1 MVLISSTSSVRTIA
15 RRPRRCILVLEKK
28 STQVMLPIN
37 SYTSLQKSVLV
48 MVLLNA
54 LSVPIMLSSVNV
66 ALPHIAADLE
76 LSALSVSWIP
86 TAFLMASAM
95 FILVFGRLADMFG
108 RKKIFLIGAVS
119 VVFASILASLA
130 TGAVSLIGAR
140 FLQGVGAA
148 MLYATQMA
156 IVSSVFPLA
165 TRGRVIGLVI
175 SFIYIGLASGPLFG
189 GIIVDQLGWRI
200 NFLLQI
206 PLAILVFCIGFY
218 KVEGDWAADERGV
231 FDFTGALIYCSAIF
245 IICTGASFLPSS
257 IGYVLMVA
265 GLIGVGI
272 FFRQARSS
280 NHPLLDVKLFFTNR
294 TFTFSALAS
303 LIMYSATFMNVVLLS
318 LYLQYLK
325 GLSPSA
331 AGLIMMIQPL
341 TMAVFSPLMGKLSD
355 SIEPRILS
363 SAGMFVT
370 AMGLVLLGMLNSN
383 SQTSNIAIALV
394 VTGLGFSL
402 FSSPNVNAI
411 MSSVSRKHLGAAAAA
426 VSTTRILGQL
436 FSMVLITLI
445 MALTFGA
452 TQIEPA
458 NYFELEKTIR
468 FSFYLAAGLCVP
480 GLFLSAV
487 RGTIH
492 SRQ

>member
-1 MVLISSTSSVRTIA
+1 MPQI
-15 RRPRRCILVLEKK
+15 E
-28 STQVMLPIN
+28 

-76 LSALSVSWIP
+76 LSALTTSWIP

-108 RKKIFLIGAVS
+108 RKKVFLMGCVS
-119 VVFASILASLA
+119 VVFASLLAAAS
-130 TGAVSLIGAR
+130 TGAISLLSAR

-156 IVSSVFPLA
+156 IISSVFPVA

-175 SFIYIGLASGPLFG
+175 AFIYIGLATGPLLG
-189 GIIVDQLGWRI
+189 GIVVDQFGWRI

-206 PLAILVFCIGFY
+206 PLAVLVYFIGVY
-218 KVEGDWAADERGV
+218 KVEGDWAADERGS
-231 FDFTGALIYCSAIF
+231 FDFTGALIYCSAIL
-245 IICTGASFLPSS
+245 IVCIGVSFLPSLTS
-257 IGYVLMVA
+257 TILIAA
-265 GLIGVGI
+265 GLIGIGI
-272 FFRQARSS
+272 FFHQAKA
-280 NHPLLDVKLFFTNR
+280 NEHPLMDVNLFFTNK
-294 TFTFSALAS
+294 TFTFSCLAS
-303 LIMYSATFMNVVLLS
+303 FIMYTATFMNVVLLS

-325 GLSPSA
+325 GLSPTT
-331 AGLIMMIQPL
+331 AGLLMMIQPL
-341 TMAVFSPLMGKLSD
+341 TMAIFSPLMGRLSD
-355 SIEPRILS
+355 NTEPRILA
-363 SAGMFVT
+363 SAGMSIT
-370 AMGLVLLGMLNSN
+370 AFGLVLLAMLNSE
-383 SQTSNIAIALV
+383 SQTTSIVLALV

-411 MSSVSRKHLGAAAAA
+411 MGSVSRKYLGAAAAA

-436 FSMVLITLI
+436 SSMVLVTLV
-445 MALTFGA
+445 MALNFGA
-452 TQIEPA
+452 AQIEPSS
-458 NYFELEKTIR
+458 YFELEKTIS
-468 FSFYLAAGLCVP
+468 FSFFLAAAICLP
-480 GLFLSAV
+480 GLVLSAV

-492 SRQ
+492 STE

>member
-1 MVLISSTSSVRTIA
+1 MPQI
-15 RRPRRCILVLEKK
+15 E
-28 STQVMLPIN
+28 

-76 LSALSVSWIP
+76 LSALTTSWIP

-108 RKKIFLIGAVS
+108 RKLVFLMGCVS
-119 VVFASILASLA
+119 VVFASLLAAAS
-130 TGAVSLIGAR
+130 TGAISLLSAR

-156 IVSSVFPLA
+156 IISSVFPVA

-175 SFIYIGLASGPLFG
+175 AFIYIGLATGPLLG
-189 GIIVDQLGWRI
+189 GIVVDQFGWRI

-206 PLAILVFCIGFY
+206 PLAVLVYFIGVY
-218 KVEGDWAADERGV
+218 KVEGDWAADERGS
-231 FDFTGALIYCSAIF
+231 FDFTGALIYCSAIL
-245 IICTGASFLPSS
+245 IVCIGVSFLPSLTS
-257 IGYVLMVA
+257 TILIAA
-265 GLIGVGI
+265 GLIGIGI
-272 FFRQARSS
+272 FFHQAKA
-280 NHPLLDVKLFFTNR
+280 NEHPLMDVNLFFTNK
-294 TFTFSALAS
+294 TFTFSCLAS
-303 LIMYSATFMNVVLLS
+303 FIMYTATFMNVVLLS

-325 GLSPSA
+325 GLSPTT
-331 AGLIMMIQPL
+331 AGLLMMIQPL
-341 TMAVFSPLMGKLSD
+341 TMAIFSPLMGRLSD
-355 SIEPRILS
+355 NTEPRILA
-363 SAGMFVT
+363 SAGMSIT
-370 AMGLVLLGMLNSN
+370 AFGLVLLAMLNSE
-383 SQTSNIAIALV
+383 SQTTSIVLALV

-411 MSSVSRKHLGAAAAA
+411 MGSVSRKYLGAAAAA

-436 FSMVLITLI
+436 SSMVLVTLV
-445 MALTFGA
+445 MALNFGA
-452 TQIEPA
+452 AQIEPSS
-458 NYFELEKTIR
+458 YFELEKTIS
-468 FSFYLAAGLCVP
+468 FSFFLAAAICLP
-480 GLFLSAV
+480 GLVLSAV

-492 SRQ
+492 STE

>member
-1 MVLISSTSSVRTIA
+1 MRLIE
-15 RRPRRCILVLEKK
+15 P
-28 STQVMLPIN
+28 
-37 SYTSLQKSVLV
+37 YTSLQKSVLV

-66 ALPHIAADLE
+66 ALPYIAADLK

-108 RKKIFLIGAVS
+108 RKKVFLIGAVF
-119 VVFASILASLA
+119 VVFASCLAAAA
-130 TGAVSLIGAR
+130 TGAISLLGAR
-140 FLQGVGAA
+140 FLQGLGAA

-156 IVSSVFPLA
+156 IVSSVFPVA

-175 SFIYIGLASGPLFG
+175 AFIYIGLATGPLLG
-189 GIIVDQLGWRI
+189 GIIVDQLGWRV

-206 PLAILVFCIGFY
+206 PLAVLVFFIGVY
-218 KVEGDWAADERGV
+218 KVEGDWAADERGS

-245 IICTGASFLPSS
+245 IICIGVSFLPDPR
-257 IGYVLMVA
+257 GYVLITG
-265 GLIGVGI
+265 GLIGVGV
-272 FFRQARSS
+272 FFQQARLSK
-280 NHPLLDVKLFFTNR
+280 HPLMDVQLFFSNK
-294 TFTFSALAS
+294 TFTFSCLAS

-325 GLSPSA
+325 GLSPTA
-331 AGLIMMIQPL
+331 AGLLMMVQPL
-341 TMAVFSPLMGKLSD
+341 TMAIFSPLMGRLSD
-355 SIEPRILS
+355 HTEPRILA
-363 SAGMFVT
+363 SAGMSIT
-370 AMGLVLLGMLNSN
+370 AMGLVLLAMLS
-383 SQTSNIAIALV
+383 SGSETISIVVALV

-436 FSMVLITLI
+436 TSMVLVTLV
-445 MALTFGA
+445 MALNFGTA
-452 TQIEPA
+452 QIEPA
-458 NYFELEKTIR
+458 SYIELEKTIS
-468 FSFYLAAGLCVP
+468 FSFYLAAAICLP
-480 GLFLSAV
+480 GLVLSAV

-492 SRQ
+492 KTE

>member
-1 MVLISSTSSVRTIA
+1 
-15 RRPRRCILVLEKK
+15 
-28 STQVMLPIN
+28 MLPIN

-86 TAFLMASAM
+86 TAFLMSSAM

-108 RKKIFLIGAVS
+108 RKKIFLIGAAS

-206 PLAILVFCIGFY
+206 PLAILVFCIGMY
-218 KVEGDWAADERGV
+218 KVEGDWASDERGE
-231 FDFTGALIYCSAIF
+231 FDFTGALIYCLAIF

-257 IGYVLMVA
+257 TGYVLMFA

-280 NHPLLDVKLFFTNR
+280 DHPLLDVKLFFTNR
-294 TFTFSALAS
+294 TFTFSSLAS

-370 AMGLVLLGMLNSN
+370 AMGLVLLGMLNSS

-445 MALTFGA
+445 IALTFGA

-458 NYFELEKTIR
+458 NYVELEKTIR

>member
-1 MVLISSTSSVRTIA
+1 MS
-15 RRPRRCILVLEKK
+15 
-28 STQVMLPIN
+28 PIEP
-37 SYTSLQKSVLV
+37 YTSLQKSVLV

-66 ALPHIAADLE
+66 ALPSIAADLQ

-108 RKKIFLIGAVS
+108 RKRIFLLGAVS
-119 VVFASILASLA
+119 VIFASFLAAAATDPISL
-130 TGAVSLIGAR
+130 LGAR

-156 IVSSVFPLA
+156 IVSSVFPVA

-175 SFIYIGLASGPLFG
+175 SFIYIGLASGPLLG
-189 GIIVDQLGWRI
+189 GIIVDQFGWRM

-206 PLAILVFCIGFY
+206 PLAILVLFIGVY
-218 KVEGDWAADERGV
+218 KVEGDWAADERGS
-231 FDFTGALIYCSAIF
+231 FDFTGALIYCLAIF
-245 IICTGASFLPSS
+245 IVCIGVSFLPGSS
-257 IGYVLMVA
+257 SYILITAGVIG
-265 GLIGVGI
+265 IGI

-280 NHPLLDVKLFFTNR
+280 EHPLMDVKLFFTNR
-294 TFTFSALAS
+294 TFTFSCLAS

-325 GLSPSA
+325 GLSPTA
-331 AGLIMMIQPL
+331 AGLIMMVQPL
-341 TMAVFSPLMGKLSD
+341 TMAIFSPLMGRLSD
-355 SIEPRILS
+355 NTEPRILS
-363 SAGMFVT
+363 SAGMGIT
-370 AMGLVLLGMLNSN
+370 AIGLVLLAMLNSD
-383 SQTSNIAIALV
+383 SQTSSIVMALV

-411 MSSVSRKHLGAAAAA
+411 MSSVSRKHLGSAAAA

-436 FSMVLITLI
+436 SSMVLVTLV
-445 MALTFGA
+445 MALNFGA
-452 TQIEPA
+452 AQIEPSS
-458 NYFELEKTIR
+458 YSELEKTIS
-468 FSFYLAAGLCVP
+468 FSFYLAAAICLP
-480 GLFLSAV
+480 GLLLSAI

-492 SRQ
+492 STE

>member
-1 MVLISSTSSVRTIA
+1 M
-15 RRPRRCILVLEKK
+15 P
-28 STQVMLPIN
+28 PIEP
-37 SYTSLQKSVLV
+37 YTSLQKSVLV

-66 ALPHIAADLE
+66 ALPAIAADLE

-108 RKKIFLIGAVS
+108 RKKIFLIGAMS
-119 VVFASILASLA
+119 VVFASLLAAAA
-130 TGAVSLIGAR
+130 TGAVSLLGAR

-156 IVSSVFPLA
+156 IVSSVFPIA

-175 SFIYIGLASGPLFG
+175 SFIYIGLASGPLLG
-189 GIIVDQLGWRI
+189 GIIVDQFGWRM

-206 PLAILVFCIGFY
+206 PLAILVFFIGVY
-218 KVEGDWAADERGV
+218 KVEGDWAADERGS
-231 FDFTGALIYCSAIF
+231 FDFTGALIYCLAIF
-245 IICTGASFLPSS
+245 IVCIGVSFLPSS
-257 IGYVLMVA
+257 SSYLLIAA
-265 GLIGVGI
+265 GLIGIGI
-272 FFRQARSS
+272 FFQQARSS
-280 NHPLLDVKLFFTNR
+280 KHPLMDVKLFFTNR
-294 TFTFSALAS
+294 TFTFSCLAS

-325 GLSPSA
+325 GLTPTA

-341 TMAVFSPLMGKLSD
+341 TMAIFSPLMGKLSD
-355 SIEPRILS
+355 STEPRILS
-363 SAGMFVT
+363 SAGMTIT
-370 AMGLVLLGMLNSN
+370 AVGLVLLAMLNSD
-383 SQTSNIAIALV
+383 SQTSSIVIALV

-411 MSSVSRKHLGAAAAA
+411 MSSVSRKHLGSAAAA

-436 FSMVLITLI
+436 SSMVLVTLV
-445 MALTFGA
+445 MAINFGA
-452 TQIEPA
+452 AQIEPSS
-458 NYFELEKTIR
+458 YSELEKTIS
-468 FSFYLAAGLCVP
+468 FSFYLAAAICLP
-480 GLFLSAV
+480 GLLLSAV

>member
-1 MVLISSTSSVRTIA
+1 MPQI
-15 RRPRRCILVLEKK
+15 E
-28 STQVMLPIN
+28 

-76 LSALSVSWIP
+76 LSALTTSWIP

-108 RKKIFLIGAVS
+108 RKKVFLMGCVS
-119 VVFASILASLA
+119 VVFASLLAAAS
-130 TGAVSLIGAR
+130 TGAISLLSAR

-156 IVSSVFPLA
+156 IISSVFPVA

-175 SFIYIGLASGPLFG
+175 AFIYIGLATGPLLG
-189 GIIVDQLGWRI
+189 GIVVDQFGWRI

-206 PLAILVFCIGFY
+206 PLAVLVYFIGVY
-218 KVEGDWAADERGV
+218 KVEGDWAADERGS
-231 FDFTGALIYCSAIF
+231 FDFTGALIYCSAIL
-245 IICTGASFLPSS
+245 IVCIGVSFLPSLTS
-257 IGYVLMVA
+257 TILIAA
-265 GLIGVGI
+265 GLIGIGI
-272 FFRQARSS
+272 FFHQAKA
-280 NHPLLDVKLFFTNR
+280 NEHPLMDVNLFFTNK
-294 TFTFSALAS
+294 TFTFSCLAS
-303 LIMYSATFMNVVLLS
+303 FIMYTATFMNVVLLS

-325 GLSPSA
+325 GLSPTT
-331 AGLIMMIQPL
+331 AGLLMMVQPL
-341 TMAVFSPLMGKLSD
+341 TMAIFSPLMGRLSD
-355 SIEPRILS
+355 NTEPRILA
-363 SAGMFVT
+363 SAGMSIT
-370 AMGLVLLGMLNSN
+370 AFGLVLLAMLNSE
-383 SQTSNIAIALV
+383 SQTTSIVLALV

-411 MSSVSRKHLGAAAAA
+411 MGSVSRKYLGAAAAA

-436 FSMVLITLI
+436 SSMVLVTLV
-445 MALTFGA
+445 MALNFGA
-452 TQIEPA
+452 AQIEPSS
-458 NYFELEKTIR
+458 YFELEKTIS
-468 FSFYLAAGLCVP
+468 FSFFLAAAICLP
-480 GLFLSAV
+480 GLVLSAV

-492 SRQ
+492 STE